1 MGTLSTEYILR
12 MWLAINITI
21 RGKKSKLLKILLLF
35 LAGGFGY
42 YLLEVLF
49 RGYSHWTM
57 GLCGGICLV
66 GIYFINRRF
75 AKSSYTLRATLCTV
89 LITAVEFAAGCIL
102 NLWLGLSIWDYS
114 ALPYNL
120 LGQIS
125 LLFSS
130 IWFFLSFG
138 ICILISAIENRKRK
152 PKVS

>member
-12 MWLAINITI
+12 MWLAMNITI
-21 RGKKSKLLKILLLF
+21 YGKKATPLRIFLLF
-35 LAGGFGY
+35 LTGGFGY

-49 RGYSHWTM
+49 RGHSHWTM

-75 AKSSYTLRATLCTV
+75 AKSSYTLRATLCAM
-89 LITAVEFAAGCIL
+89 LITGVEFTAGCIL

-125 LLFSS
+125 LLFSG

-138 ICILISAIENRKRK
+138 ICILISAIENRKK
-152 PKVS
+152 KQSVI

>member
-1 MGTLSTEYILR
+1 M
-12 MWLAINITI
+12 NNTI
-21 RGKKSKLLKILLLF
+21 YGKKAMPLRVFLLF
-35 LAGGFGY
+35 LTGGFGY

-49 RGYSHWTM
+49 RGHSHWTM

-75 AKSSYTLRATLCTV
+75 TKASYTLRATLCAV

-125 LLFSS
+125 LLFSG

-138 ICILISAIENRKRK
+138 ICILISVIENRQKK
-152 PKVS
+152 QKVS

>member
-1 MGTLSTEYILR
+1 MNNTISDKK
-12 MWLAINITI
+12 ITPA
-21 RGKKSKLLKILLLF
+21 RFLLLF
-35 LAGGFGY
+35 LTGGFGY
-42 YLLEVLF
+42 YLIEVLF
-49 RGYSHWTM
+49 RGHSHWTM

-75 AKSSYTLRATLCTV
+75 AAFSYTLRAILSAL
-89 LITAVEFAAGCIL
+89 LITAVEFVAGCIL

-125 LLFSS
+125 LLFSG

-138 ICILISAIENRKRK
+138 ICVLISMMEKRSK
-152 PKVS
+152 RRQVG